1 MGAYSSETV
10 EVNGASTLFGFFF
23 QKKKNFF
30 FIEFHKYPP
39 NSNKADLDFTSSL
52 KIYFVE
58 YSLCSNP
65 LLYFNLVLI
74 L

>member
-10 EVNGASTLFGFFF
+10 EANGASTLFEFFF
-23 QKKKNFF
+23 PKKN
-30 FIEFHKYPP
+30 FIEFHKYQP

-65 LLYFNLVLI
+65 LLSFNLVLI

>member
-1 MGAYSSETV
+1 MFMAQRPQKGEA
-10 EVNGASTLFGFFF
+10 AALFGYFFI
-23 QKKKNFF
+23 F
-30 FIEFHKYPP
+30 FIEFHKYQP
-39 NSNKADLDFTSSL
+39 NSNKTDLDFTSSL

-58 YSLCSNP
+58 YSRHSNP

>member
-1 MGAYSSETV
+1 MAQRPHKGEA
-10 EVNGASTLFGFFF
+10 AALFGYFFI
-23 QKKKNFF
+23 FF
-30 FIEFHKYPP
+30 FIEFHKYQP
-39 NSNKADLDFTSSL
+39 NSNKTDLDFTSSL

>member
-1 MGAYSSETV
+1 MAQGPQKGEA
-10 EVNGASTLFGFFF
+10 AALFGYFFH
-23 QKKKNFF
+23 F
-30 FIEFHKYPP
+30 FIEFHKYQQ
-39 NSNKADLDFTSSL
+39 NSNKTDLDFTSSL

>member
-10 EVNGASTLFGFFF
+10 EANGASTLFEIFFF
-23 QKKKNFF
+23 QKKKNF
-30 FIEFHKYPP
+30 IEFHKYQP

-65 LLYFNLVLI
+65 LLSFNLVLI

>member
-1 MGAYSSETV
+1 MGAYRSETV

-23 QKKKNFF
+23 PKKIF

-58 YSLCSNP
+58 YSLCRNP

>member
-1 MGAYSSETV
+1 MAQRPQKG
-10 EVNGASTLFGFFF
+10 EVAVLFGYLFFF
-23 QKKKNFF
+23 SIFK
-30 FIEFHKYPP
+30 IEFHKYHP
-39 NSNKADLDFTSSL
+39 NSNKTDLDFTSSL